1 MEKMVIQSIHQ
12 VLNKFHITYD
22 LYEDYIEKYYNFDL
36 KSKNIFLDLFID
48 ITNEHVISKEEKL
61 TTGSFYTPNEIS
73 DLIVEKTLL
82 YYKGSITDAKVA
94 DLSSGTGNL
103 LFAYI
108 EYRNPQNDKELKSIV
123 DNIFAYDLQWE
134 PLLVYANKILLL
146 FEKFPWN
153 LNLNIIHGN
162 TLEMDI
168 EETFDIIL
176 GNPPYIGEKNN
187 KTFFRDIKKNKFG
200 KKYYESKM
208 DYYYFFMY
216 KGWELLAPKGVMGVI
231 TTNYFFTADGA
242 NKLRHFIKENIS
254 FKEII
259 NFHEKK
265 LFKEALGQHN
275 VITITSLKKNDEN
288 IVIHNHDNVFEIEE
302 MNLYSDNNYIQ
313 VYSDKRD
320 YELIYKIK
328 KQSTFNLGDF
338 FEIHQGIVSGADFL
352 NEKKIDLYQLKG
364 VETGQG
370 IFVLTEEELNRY
382 DLSDSQY
389 LRKFYKNSDIDNFSV
404 NIKSNKYIL
413 YIDNEVELSEMS
425 KEYKYLEQFRPI
437 LESRRE
443 VVQGIRKWYAIQWPR
458 NKSIFETPKIIVPH
472 RNICNKF
479 AISLEKFYAS
489 ADVYY
494 IIPKTP
500 VFDLRVV
507 ASILNSKLMYFWL
520 FSIGKKKGNIL
531 ELYSTPL
538 KRIPIKYS
546 DELLLPNT
554 SFDMK
559 NFDHINQVIY
569 KMYNLNEEEIKV
581 IEEFYNRM
589 GTR

>member
-1 MEKMVIQSIHQ
+1 MKKMVIQSIHQ
-12 VLNKFHITYD
+12 VLDKFHISYD
-22 LYEDYIEKYYNFDL
+22 LYEDYIEKHYDFNL

-48 ITNEHVISKEEKL
+48 ITNESVISKEEKL

-73 DLIVEKTLL
+73 NLIVEKTLS
-82 YYKGSITDAKVA
+82 YYEESISDAKVA

-108 EYRNPQNDKELKSIV
+108 EYINPKSDKELKLIV
-123 DNIFAYDLQWE
+123 KNLFAYDLQWE
-134 PLLVYANKILLL
+134 PLLIYTNKMLLL
-146 FEKFPWN
+146 FEEFPWELE
-153 LNLNIIHGN
+153 LNVNHGN
-162 TLEMDI
+162 TLETDI

-216 KGWELLAPKGVMGVI
+216 KGWELLAPNGVMGVI

-242 NKLRHFIKENIS
+242 NKLRKFIKENIS

-275 VITITSLKKNDEN
+275 VITITSMKCNN
-288 IVIHNHDNVFEIEE
+288 RNVIIHNHDKIFEIKE

-313 VYSDKRD
+313 VYTDKKD
-320 YELIYKIK
+320 YDLIDKIK

-338 FEIHQGIVSGADFL
+338 FEIHQGIVSGADYL
-352 NEKKIDLYQLKG
+352 NEKKINLYQLER

-370 IFVLTEEELNRY
+370 VFVLTEEELSKY
-382 DLSDSQY
+382 DLTDSKY
-389 LRKFYKNSDIDNFSV
+389 LKRFYKNSDIDNFSI

-413 YIDNEVELSEMS
+413 YIDNEVELSETS

-443 VVQGIRKWYAIQWPR
+443 VIQGIRKWYALQWPR
-458 NKSIFETPKIIVPH
+458 EKNIFEVPKIVVPH

-479 AISLEKFYAS
+479 AISLEDFYAS

-494 IIPKTP
+494 IIPKTV
-500 VFDLRVV
+500 VFDLRVI

-520 FSIGKKKGNIL
+520 FNIGKKKGNIL

-538 KRIPIKYS
+538 KKIPIKYS
-546 DELLLPNT
+546 DELLLANEK
-554 SFDMK
+554 FDVK
-559 NFDHINQVIY
+559 NFDNLNQAIY
-569 KMYNLNEEEIKV
+569 RMYNLNQEEIEE
-581 IEEFYNRM
+581 IEKFYNCM